1 MCVSSSKV
9 CKESI
14 IYIYIGLFQTIL
26 ENPKSHRF
34 CVSQHIL
41 DHLSVFFCTLPSRSS
56 IYVHEHQGTC
66 HRSSWGKIH
75 RLLGCGKKPSRAEW
89 PHEQVLQGFQPTT
102 ASPFPVRTQD
112 WSIRSSPKPST
123 FRSAKKDTRCEVRH
137 TLCGKILAMI
147 AINPGLRTVIVFWVI
162 VILPTRKMESQFRR
176 LVEFSSMFIP
186 NCTPK
191 TVKWLCN
198 PCIPCTVG

>member
-1 MCVSSSKV
+1 MILSCECVSHPAKSAKNPLY
-9 CKESI
+9 
-14 IYIYIGLFQTIL
+14 IYIYMFVSNNLG
-26 ENPKSHRF
+26 EPKKP
-34 CVSQHIL
+34 
-41 DHLSVFFCTLPSRSS
+41 SVLCFATYSGSSLRGFFAPFPADPPYTSTNTKAL
-56 IYVHEHQGTC
+56 VTDLLG
-66 HRSSWGKIH
+66 GKIH

-147 AINPGLRTVIVFWVI
+147 AINPGLRDRDCF
-162 VILPTRKMESQFRR
+162 F
-176 LVEFSSMFIP
+176 
-186 NCTPK
+186 
-191 TVKWLCN
+191 
-198 PCIPCTVG
+198 G